1 MTMSWLLGF
10 MLKEEFR
17 VHASYSSR
25 TMFLSFPFIITMF
38 ALSIAV
44 TSGRLLAYTPLTDA
58 ILLLHVSVF
67 LYGLSV
73 GAFGFL
79 GRQYLE
85 RTNGTRNY
93 IVAMPAILPM
103 HLRRTFFGMFVRD
116 SIFYVAL
123 LLAPATIGL
132 MISIPVTHFRLTS
145 IGILFGTA
153 LLSFLLGMSLSFLV
167 STVYM
172 RSRTGFAAA
181 VIGVSGIF
189 GAAGTTRAIP
199 LSWILPGLAA
209 HQNLPPLGTN
219 AGAAAALILL
229 ALGTVAGL
237 VVGAV
242 LLVPDRFEPPA
253 VEVRDELPR
262 ILSRLRGFDRIG
274 TLLGKEFLDLQR
286 SGTFAKMFFSFV
298 TPLLFL
304 SFTAWFVRYGLQV
317 PVGFNTVFYAGM
329 VGFFGVI
336 LYNWLNN
343 VDATDYL
350 ATVPVSVPEV
360 IRAKL
365 LAFLLLTTWIS
376 VGFVVTI
383 AWLNA
388 DTRLL
393 WLAIPIVVVTSTY
406 IVVLTAYLTGL
417 RTNSFL
423 FDPGV
428 LARFSVMSMLPDF
441 GLTILSFTIDRDLR
455 FAATGIGIVL
465 TVLAATTY
473 ILLKGIDAKWRGT
486 EFGE

>member
-1 MTMSWLLGF
+1 MNGLLRL
-10 MLKEEFR
+10 MLREEFR
-17 VHASYSSR
+17 VHASYSGR

-38 ALSIAV
+38 SLAIAV
-44 TSGRLLAYTPLTDA
+44 TSGRLFAYTPLVDA

-85 RTNGTRNY
+85 RTNGIRNY
-93 IVAMPAILPM
+93 IVAMPGILPM
-103 HLRRTFFGMFVRD
+103 RLRWTFFGMFVRD
-116 SIFYVAL
+116 AIFYLAL
-123 LLAPATIGL
+123 LLAPATMGL
-132 MISIPVTHFRLTS
+132 VLSVPLTHFRLSS
-145 IGILFGTA
+145 IGALFGSA
-153 LLSFLLGMSLSFLV
+153 LISFLLGMSVSFFV

-172 RSRTGFAAA
+172 RSRAGFAAS
-181 VIGVSGIF
+181 VIGVAALF
-189 GAAGTTRAIP
+189 GAAGTTRTIP
-199 LSWILPGLAA
+199 LSCILPGLAA
-209 HQNLPPLGTN
+209 HQNLPPLGSNGT
-219 AGAAAALILL
+219 AAAQFALVGFGIVG
-229 ALGTVAGL
+229 ALVAA
-237 VVGAV
+237 AV
-242 LLVPDRFEPPA
+242 LLVPDRFEPRA
-253 VEVRDELPR
+253 VAAGDMLPR
-262 ILSRLRGFDRIG
+262 VVARLRRFERYD
-274 TLLGKEFLDLQR
+274 TLLGKELVDLQR
-286 SGTFAKMFFSFV
+286 SGTFVKMFFSFV

-350 ATVPVSVPEV
+350 ATIPVSVPQV
-360 IRAKL
+360 IRTKL
-365 LAFLLLTTWIS
+365 IAFLLMTTWIS
-376 VGFVVTI
+376 IGFVVMI

-393 WLAIPIVVVTSTY
+393 WLAIPIVLVTSVY
-406 IVVLTAYLTGL
+406 IVVMTAYLTGL

-428 LARFSVMSMLPDF
+428 LARFAVMSMLPDF

-455 FAATGIGIVL
+455 LAAAGIAL
-465 TVLAATTY
+465 VLAILGATTY

>member
-1 MTMSWLLGF
+1 MAWLLRV

-17 VHASYSSR
+17 VHASYSGR

-38 ALSIAV
+38 ALAIAV
-44 TSGRLLAYTPLTDA
+44 TSGRLLAYTPLADA

-93 IVAMPAILPM
+93 IVAMPGILPM
-103 HLRRTFFGMFVRD
+103 RLRRTFFGMFVRD
-116 SIFYVAL
+116 AIFYVAL

-132 MISIPVTHFRLTS
+132 VLSVPVTHFRPTS
-145 IGILFGTA
+145 IGILFGAA
-153 LLSFLLGMSLSFLV
+153 LLSFLLGMSLSFFV

-172 RSRTGFAAA
+172 RSRTGFATA
-181 VIGVSGIF
+181 VIGVSALF

-199 LSWILPGLAA
+199 FSWILPGLAA
-209 HQNLPPLGTN
+209 HQNLPPLGSNT
-219 AGAAAALILL
+219 AAA
-229 ALGTVAGL
+229 TGL
-237 VVGAV
+237 VLLGLGIVASLV
-242 LLVPDRFEPPA
+242 VAAMLLVPEQFEPPA
-253 VEVRDELPR
+253 IAVADELPR
-262 ILSRLRGFDRIG
+262 VLLRLRRFETHG

-350 ATVPVSVPEV
+350 ATIPVSVPEV
-360 IRAKL
+360 IRTKL
-365 LAFLLLTTWIS
+365 LAFLLLTTWIN

-383 AWLNA
+383 SWLNA

-428 LARFSVMSMLPDF
+428 LARFSAMSMLPDF

-465 TVLAATTY
+465 AVLAATTY

>member
-1 MTMSWLLGF
+1 MSWLLRL

-17 VHASYSSR
+17 VHASYSGQ
-25 TMFLSFPFIITMF
+25 TMFVSFPFIITMF
-38 ALSIAV
+38 SLSIAV
-44 TSGRLLAYTPLTDA
+44 TSGRLFAYTPLADA

-85 RTNGTRNY
+85 RTTGTRNY
-93 IVAMPAILPM
+93 LVAMPGILPM
-103 HLRRTFFGMFVRD
+103 RFRRTFLGMFLRD
-116 SIFYVAL
+116 AIFYMVL
-123 LLAPATIGL
+123 LLVPATVGL
-132 MISIPVTHFRLTS
+132 ALSIPVTHFRLTS
-145 IGILFGTA
+145 IGVLFGAA
-153 LLSFLLGMSLSFLV
+153 LLSFLLGMSLSFFV

-172 RSRTGFAAA
+172 RSRGGFVIAVAGVSALFAAA
-181 VIGVSGIF
+181 
-189 GAAGTTRAIP
+189 GAARAIP
-199 LSWILPGLAA
+199 FSWILPSLAA
-209 HQNLPPLGTN
+209 HELLPPLG
-219 AGAAAALILL
+219 ADAGGAAALLLLGLGIVAALI
-229 ALGTVAGL
+229 G
-237 VVGAV
+237 GAV
-242 LLVPDRFEPPA
+242 VLVPERFEPRSVAARNELPGIIARLDRFEGYSA
-253 VEVRDELPR
+253 
-262 ILSRLRGFDRIG
+262 
-274 TLLGKEFLDLQR
+274 LLGKELLDFQR
-286 SGTFAKMFFSFV
+286 SGTYAKMFFSFV
-298 TPLLFL
+298 TPLLLL

-336 LYNWLNN
+336 LYNWMNN

-350 ATVPVSVPEV
+350 STVPVSVPQV
-360 IRAKL
+360 IRTKL
-365 LAFLLLTTWIS
+365 IAFLLMTTWIG
-376 VGFVVTI
+376 VGFVVII

-393 WLAIPIVVVTSTY
+393 WLAIPIVLVTSLY
-406 IVVLTAYLTGL
+406 IVVMTAYLTGL

-455 FAATGIGIVL
+455 LSAIGIGL
-465 TVLAATTY
+465 VLAILGAITY

>member
-1 MTMSWLLGF
+1 MVGLLRL
-10 MLKEEFR
+10 MLTEEFR
-17 VHASYSSR
+17 VHTSYSGR
-25 TMFLSFPFIITMF
+25 LAFLAFPIIITGF
-38 ALSIAV
+38 SLAIAV
-44 TSGRLLAYTPLTDA
+44 TSERLFTYTPFGDA
-58 ILLLHVSVF
+58 ILLLHASVF

-93 IVAMPAILPM
+93 VVAMPGILPM
-103 HLRRTFFGMFVRD
+103 RLRKTFFGMYVRD
-116 SIFYVAL
+116 AIFYVAL
-123 LLAPATIGL
+123 LLAPATLGL
-132 MISIPVTHFRLTS
+132 IMSIPLTHFRIVS
-145 IGILFGTA
+145 IGVLFGTA
-153 LLSFLLGMSLSFLV
+153 LLSFLLGMSLSFFV
-167 STVYM
+167 STLYM
-172 RSRTGFAAA
+172 RSQMAFLISVGGITALFA
-181 VIGVSGIF
+181 
-189 GAAGTTRAIP
+189 AAGTTRSIP

-209 HQNLPPLGTN
+209 HEHLPPFPTDVI
-219 AGAAAALILL
+219 AAVRPIL
-229 ALGTVAGL
+229 AGL
-237 VVGAV
+237 GIVVAFVAAAV
-242 LLVPDRFEPPA
+242 LLVPEQYEPRA
-253 VEVRDELPR
+253 VVAREELPR
-262 ILSRLRGFDRIG
+262 LVARLKRLGEYAPLLS
-274 TLLGKEFLDLQR
+274 KEFVDLQR
-286 SGTFAKMFFSFV
+286 SGTYAKMFFSFV

-350 ATVPVSVPEV
+350 ATLPVTVPQV

-365 LAFLLLTTWIS
+365 VSFLLLTTWVG
-376 VGFVVTI
+376 VGFVGII
-383 AWLNA
+383 AFLNS

-393 WLAIPIVVVTSTY
+393 WLAIPIVVVTSFY
-406 IVVLTAYLTGL
+406 IVVVTAYLTGL

-455 FAATGIGIVL
+455 FAASGIALVL
-465 TVLAATTY
+465 AVLAATTY
-473 ILLKGIDAKWRGT
+473 MLLKGIDAKWRGT

>member
-1 MTMSWLLGF
+1 
-10 MLKEEFR
+10 MLRLMLREEFR
-17 VHASYSSR
+17 VHTSYSGR
-25 TMFLSFPFIITMF
+25 LAFLAFPIIITVF
-38 ALSIAV
+38 SLAIAV
-44 TSGRLLAYTPLTDA
+44 TSERLFTYTPFSDA
-58 ILLLHVSVF
+58 ILLLHASVF

-93 IVAMPAILPM
+93 LVAMPGILPM
-103 HLRRTFFGMFVRD
+103 RLRKTFLGMYVRD
-116 SIFYVAL
+116 AIFYIAL

-132 MISIPVTHFRLTS
+132 ILSIPLTHFRITS
-145 IGILFGTA
+145 IGVLFGTG
-153 LLSFLLGMSLSFLV
+153 LLSFLLGMSLSFFV

-172 RSRTGFAAA
+172 RNQMAFVICVGGITALFA
-181 VIGVSGIF
+181 
-189 GAAGTTRAIP
+189 AAGTTRTIP

-209 HQNLPPLGTN
+209 HEHLSPFPIDL
-219 AGAAAALILL
+219 GAAAQPIVSGLGVIVAL
-229 ALGTVAGL
+229 VAG
-237 VVGAV
+237 AV
-242 LLVPDRFEPPA
+242 FLVPEQFEPRATA
-253 VEVRDELPR
+253 VREELPR
-262 ILSRLRGFDRIG
+262 LVARLRRLRGYAP
-274 TLLGKEFLDLQR
+274 LLSKEFVDLQR
-286 SGTFAKMFFSFV
+286 SGTYAKMFFSFV

-350 ATVPVSVPEV
+350 ATLPVSVPQV

-365 LAFLLLTTWIS
+365 ISFLLLTTWVG
-376 VGFVVTI
+376 VGFVGII
-383 AWLNA
+383 AWLNS

-393 WLAIPIVVVTSTY
+393 WIAIPIVLVTSVY
-406 IVVLTAYLTGL
+406 IVVVTAYLTGL

-455 FAATGIGIVL
+455 FASTGIAVVL
-465 TVLAATTY
+465 AILAATTY
-473 ILLKGIDAKWRGT
+473 MLLKGIDAKWRGT